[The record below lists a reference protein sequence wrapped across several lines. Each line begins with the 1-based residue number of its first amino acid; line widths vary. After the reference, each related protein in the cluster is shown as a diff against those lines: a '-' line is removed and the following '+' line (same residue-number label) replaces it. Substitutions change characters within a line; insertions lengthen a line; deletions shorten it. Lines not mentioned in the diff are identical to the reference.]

1 MANGKIYRG
10 VFGAFLFAAFLGLG
24 ACGGGGGGVSTVP
37 NPNPNPSGKY
47 SLESFTETLPPIN
60 DVFAPVDN
68 RDREFKMNPGL
79 DSVRADKAYDRSYFG
94 QGTTIAIVE
103 LGFDA
108 RHPDLMDNMILDRD
122 FLIPGEGLPGA
133 DALGFCERGYG
144 GDVAEATNNLH
155 GTYVALLAAGER
167 NNNYN
172 NADAGYIQ
180 VGCGNN
186 AQNSRAR
193 LRNTHGVAPD
203 AKILAVVS
211 HAPRPREA
219 FRKIVNS
226 GKAHIVN
233 NSFGDDLR
241 YNFMRKK
248 GEPGV
253 WQLAARLPIFAPLL
267 QNPGHKSRRE
277 FAETAEMLKNADMVF
292 VWASGNNYWH
302 SGGRINMCGKNHRF
316 EDFCELSNI
325 REGRPGGTDGG
336 GSAFT
341 LEEVV
346 RDFELIEFAEEN
358 GVTVTNTA
366 VNLATVWADGEVDY
380 NDPGGWAD
388 APLFE
393 PDLLGKWLA
402 VGSINSADEI
412 SDFSNGCGIAKNWCI
427 MSQGDNLDI
436 VEINGERRGI
446 NGTSFSAPIVSGA
459 LAVLKS
465 RMPEMPME
473 VVLAVLLTS
482 ARDLGA
488 PGVDDVYGWGAVDLE
503 RAMNLQ
509 NTVTLARVVETTSAP
524 VLAQDLHIKLPSYL
538 SHAESRLAELK
549 TAAGGVGGAYVNL
562 PLSARA
568 EVSPAGVGGAAR
580 EMLRPAGVDLGDETF
595 FAAADSGTNR
605 LRHAGAAF
613 SLGALGGWRLRGDLC
628 GDCKKPAWREWDKVA
643 ESAAPFFAANKNA
656 FMLAMDGEG
665 ARPFFAFGGG
675 AHGEGFPWRQ
685 FGVRWRKE
693 YSGFGIAAEM
703 SHIEEPE
710 SFTGASFGAAGPV
723 SGRTNFAELFLRG
736 ELSSD
741 ARGFLGFHV
750 SETKARGG
758 GVVREVRGLRSGGWS
773 AGGEIKNMFS
783 GGDML
788 RFGARQKT
796 KVKGGAVLRLPE
808 ARGSFAEAFYNGAAQ
823 EISARDVVL
832 DLSGGGGAVFALGY
846 GARLPGGIRWSA
858 AAEYDS
864 ALSESALSAGLRVD
878 F

>member
-1 MANGKIYRG
+1 MLMELAGFASVEDALNIDTVPDIMLTLTVRHGEKGKG
-10 VFGAFLFAAFLGLG
+10 FLGGLTV
-24 ACGGGGGGVSTVP
+24 AAIEIGGYPAEVTTVSLSPAEQKPFADFNFDP
-37 NPNPNPSGKY
+37 N
-47 SLESFTETLPPIN
+47 
-60 DVFAPVDN
+60 AP
-68 RDREFKMNPGL
+68 
-79 DSVRADKAYDRSYFG
+79 DSNAQAPHY
-94 QGTTIAIVE
+94 
-103 LGFDA
+103 DA
-108 RHPDLMDNMILDRD
+108 RLM
-122 FLIPGEGLPGA
+122 
-133 DALGFCERGYG
+133 
-144 GDVAEATNNLH
+144 
-155 GTYVALLAAGER
+155 
-167 NNNYN
+167 
-172 NADAGYIQ
+172 
-180 VGCGNN
+180 
-186 AQNSRAR
+186 
-193 LRNTHGVAPD
+193 
-203 AKILAVVS
+203 
-211 HAPRPREA
+211 
-219 FRKIVNS
+219 
-226 GKAHIVN
+226 
-233 NSFGDDLR
+233 
-241 YNFMRKK
+241 
-248 GEPGV
+248 
-253 WQLAARLPIFAPLL
+253 
-267 QNPGHKSRRE
+267 
-277 FAETAEMLKNADMVF
+277 
-292 VWASGNNYWH
+292 
-302 SGGRINMCGKNHRF
+302 
-316 EDFCELSNI
+316 
-325 REGRPGGTDGG
+325 
-336 GSAFT
+336 
-341 LEEVV
+341 
-346 RDFELIEFAEEN
+346 
-358 GVTVTNTA
+358 
-366 VNLATVWADGEVDY
+366 
-380 NDPGGWAD
+380 
-388 APLFE
+388 
-393 PDLLGKWLA
+393 GKWLV
-402 VGSINSADEI
+402 VGAIDGDDEI
-412 SDFSNGCGIAKNWCI
+412 ADFSQGCGGVKMWCLVASGVSLTVSRVPDKGGYVR
-427 MSQGDNLDI
+427 MQ
-436 VEINGERRGI
+436 E
-446 NGTSFSAPIVSGA
+446 GTSFAAPMVSGA

-465 RMPEMPME
+465 RWQTMPME
-473 VVLAVLLTS
+473 VIQAILLTS

-488 PGVDDVYGWGAVDLE
+488 PGVDDVYGWGAADLS
-503 RAMNLQ
+503 AAINLQ
-509 NTVTLARVVETTSAP
+509 GQVKLPGIDSSSP
-524 VLAQDLHIKLPSYL
+524 VLARDLNIALPSHL
-538 SHAESRLAELK
+538 SHAENRLAELK
-549 TAAGGVGGAYVNL
+549 TAAGGVGGAYFNL

-568 EVSPAGVGGAAR
+568 EVSPANLGGAAAA
-580 EMLRPAGVDLGDETF
+580 MLRPAVLDLGDETF
-595 FAAADSGTNR
+595 FAAADSDTNR

-613 SLGALGGWRLRGDLC
+613 SLGAFGGWRIRGDFC